1 MGSDSDCRYKKYCRR
16 QELHWWK
23 ESDVELNF
31 VENSSNFDD
40 TKYFLERGDLLA
52 FSAAIATILPTN
64 CCMTDYKNPNLLNKS
79 SEARQGRENQRY
91 NEETGARIVAG
102 CICLNET
109 KDKVIMISSSKH
121 KDRWI
126 MPKGGNELDE
136 LELETAVRE
145 TWEEAGVEGI
155 IIKKLPVVM
164 DSRGQKAPVIKGD
177 FDSDH
182 IPKSEFHFFELQV
195 EQLSTTWPEMKKR
208 ERRWCTYSEAKHE
221 LLKLKRPELVDAL
234 NMSSIQK
241 DTEVKT
247 VDEY

>member
-1 MGSDSDCRYKKYCRR
+1 
-16 QELHWWK
+16 
-23 ESDVELNF
+23 
-31 VENSSNFDD
+31 
-40 TKYFLERGDLLA
+40 
-52 FSAAIATILPTN
+52 
-64 CCMTDYKNPNLLNKS
+64 MTDYKNPNLLNKS

-136 LELETAVRE
+136 SELETAVRE
-145 TWEEAGVEGI
+145 TWEEAGVGRDHYQEI
-155 IIKKLPVVM
+155 A
-164 DSRGQKAPVIKGD
+164 RGDGFAR
-177 FDSDH
+177 S
-182 IPKSEFHFFELQV
+182 KSTL

-221 LLKLKRPELVDAL
+221 LLKSKRPELVDAL